1 MKYILPQEIQ
11 VWYVLPAIRKEL
23 TKVLVKEKGLTQ
35 KETARILSITE
46 AAVSQYL
53 SEKRASTLQLEE
65 SVINEIRKSANL
77 IITNPNCLIS
87 EIIKILDHKDVWKS
101 ICNFHKNN
109 DPNINNHCNICKK
122 CN

>member
-35 KETARILSITE
+35 KETAKILSITE

-53 SEKRASTLQLEE
+53 SEKRANTLQLEE

-77 IITNPNCLIS
+77 IIKHPKCLIS

-101 ICNFHKNN
+101 ICIFHKEN
-109 DPNINNHCNICKK
+109 DSNINNQCNICKK